1 MLRRGLTRTCLAL
14 LVGLFL
20 LIPGHALAGEAEVT
34 SDVVGLVNR
43 ARANEGL
50 PSLATY
56 PDNSQVLRANQ
67 HFVQTG
73 QAHALFQES
82 AQFYL
87 DRGATRFGE
96 NQAYSADPSRTAG
109 WAVDAWLHSAS
120 HRDVMMNPAANY
132 VVVATS
138 CSGAGMHV
146 TMHVVTVPDGA
157 RGPATSGTVVGPEDG
172 ANCGG
177 APTSPPP
184 PPPAPSAPP
193 APTPPPAPPRP
204 DSAPPAAEPAPH
216 DEADAPPVATPA
228 PPEEADPPPRPTGP
242 PVVPPQGARATSGLA
257 PAQVDADL
265 VAAASAPAE
274 EDGAGALDGSMLVVA
289 GLTLAFQSI
298 RRTRKMTGRPR

>member
-1 MLRRGLTRTCLAL
+1 MLHRGLTRTCLPL

-20 LIPGHALAGEAEVT
+20 LVPGHALAGEAEVT
-34 SDVVGLVNR
+34 SDVVGLLNR

-73 QAHALFQES
+73 QAHAMVQES

-96 NQAYSADPSRTAG
+96 NQAYSGDPSRTAG

-138 CSGAGMHV
+138 CSGAGMHI
-146 TMHVVTVPDGA
+146 TMHVLTVPDGV

-172 ANCGG
+172 ANCGS

-184 PPPAPSAPP
+184 PPPAPSPPPPLAP
-193 APTPPPAPPRP
+193 PPPAPPP
-204 DSAPPAAEPAPH
+204 PPAAEPAPQ
-216 DEADAPPVATPA
+216 DEADPPAVAMPA
-228 PPEEADPPPRPTGP
+228 PPEAADPPPPPQRP

-257 PAQVDADL
+257 PSHVDADL

-289 GLTLAFQSI
+289 SLTLAFQSI
-298 RRTRKMTGRPR
+298 RRTRRVTGHPR